1 MTITTKYEIG
11 QKVYYPTDEFIDDR
25 GTIKHVVKELTV
37 FRIHASAWEGT
48 EDRAATGVSYETLEY
63 GTPIEEYLLFPTEE
77 AAWED
82 HERMKRAYSAIEDEV
97 MKWGD

>member
-37 FRIHASAWEGT
+37 YRIHASAWNGIG
-48 EDRAATGVSYETLEY
+48 DRVATGVSYEFLED
-63 GTPIEEYLLFPTEE
+63 GASIDEYLLFPTEE

-82 HERMKRAYSAIEDEV
+82 HERMKRAYSSIEDEV

>member
-1 MTITTKYEIG
+1 MTLQTKYEIG

-25 GTIKHVVKELTV
+25 GTIKHVVKELTIT
-37 FRIHASAWEGT
+37 RIQASAWSCVRGVG
-48 EDRAATGVSYETLEY
+48 TGVSYEFLEED
-63 GTPIEEYLLFPTEE
+63 GPIDEFLLFPTEE

-82 HERMKRAYSAIEDEV
+82 HERMKRVYSSIEDEV